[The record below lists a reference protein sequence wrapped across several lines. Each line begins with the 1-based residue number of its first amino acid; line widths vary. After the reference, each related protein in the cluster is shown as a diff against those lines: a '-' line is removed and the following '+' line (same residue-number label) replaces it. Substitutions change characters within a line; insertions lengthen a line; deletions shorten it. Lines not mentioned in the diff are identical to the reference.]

1 MWVYGDLEGLQVKND
16 LWRWSFGKNLPDLPK
31 DILETEWT
39 VQNYIFEIYL
49 LLLLLLLLFFQ
60 VSHSWLRIKSRGGPQ
75 GMFGHSAIKVKAYAF
90 FRGYS
95 FCQWVFTLVAVNDA
109 GCSVLSSYIYRYISF
124 CLILLVVKFLLSIF
138 YFSFCT
144 WPV

>member
-39 VQNYIFEIYL
+39 VQNYIFEIY